1 MPTRQSADK
10 SLMCG
15 VSRDFARPRGQ
26 PSGMRRLARPFA
38 LLGLTLTCLAPAAP
52 AQDPVVERVQPYP
65 IDLPTDFQ
73 AAIQRG
79 TRTENGRPGPNY
91 WTNHAEYDLEI
102 DVDPAAARLTGKGK
116 LTYQNRSPDTL
127 KQLVLHL
134 YQNLM
139 KADAQRTRTIVPTA
153 GFELGKVEIAGQKP
167 RHRVSDTRLYV
178 TLPEPLEPGAKV
190 AIDIEWAFDIPAAGT
205 APRMGHED
213 ADVIYLGYWYP
224 QFAVYDD
231 VEGWV
236 ADRYR
241 GNGEYYMGYAD
252 YRLSVDA
259 PQGYIVRATGA
270 LQNPEEV
277 LQPKAM
283 AALERARSTREVVHV
298 VDEEDLAKGTQ
309 TLAGSNG
316 KLKWRFLAANV
327 RDAAVSIGRT
337 YLWDATHAVVERLP
351 DGSARTCEIHAV
363 YEADSGD
370 WTRAAEY
377 ARTTIEFQSEAVHP
391 YPWPHMTACEGIIGG
406 GMEYPMMTICGGRR
420 PRGVITHELTHMWF
434 PMLLGSNE
442 KRFAW
447 QDEGFTTYWSSI
459 CTAATAGR
467 SAGARGDVMSAA
479 AQIARGGDVVSFRHG
494 DSYVD
499 DDFGFASYTKPA
511 AMLAQLRGLIG
522 DEAFVAGFRRY
533 ASDWAFKHPYPY
545 DFFRTMSDVSGVD
558 LEPYFRTWVFEQW
571 RLDHAIAGVEA
582 DAEGT
587 TVRIADKGRAQLA
600 CTVEA
605 EFADGST
612 ERKVVPTSHW
622 RDHASA
628 TVVFGKQAVRV
639 TLDPDIVTIDVDR
652 KNNVWK
658 AAAADGK

>member
-1 MPTRQSADK
+1 
-10 SLMCG
+10 MCG
-15 VSRDFARPRGQ
+15 GGRDFAPLRWQPR
-26 PSGMRRLARPFA
+26 GMRRLARSLA
-38 LLGLTLTCLAPAAP
+38 LLTLLVLHLTAAAA
-52 AQDPVVERVQPYP
+52 AQEPVVERVQPYP
-65 IDLPTDFQ
+65 IDLTPAFE
-73 AAIQRG
+73 AAIARG
-79 TRTENGRPGPNY
+79 TRTAQGRPGANH
-91 WTNHAEYDLEI
+91 WTNYARYDLEI
-102 DVDPAAARLTGKGK
+102 AVDPEAARVTGKGRVTC
-116 LTYQNRSPDTL
+116 LNRSPDTL

-153 GFELGKVEIAGQKP
+153 GFELGDLSINGKKP
-167 RHRVSDTRLYV
+167 RHRISDTRLYV
-178 TLPEPLEPGAKV
+178 TLPEPLEPGSSV
-190 AIDIEWAFDIPAAGT
+190 ALDIEWAFDIPAAGT

-224 QFAVYDD
+224 QLAVYDD

-252 YRLSVDA
+252 YRLSVDV
-259 PQGYIVRATGA
+259 PQGYLVRATGT
-270 LQNPEEV
+270 LQNAEEV
-277 LQPKAM
+277 LLPKAI
-283 AALERARSTREVVHV
+283 AALEQARTSRDIVHV
-298 VDEEDLAKGTQ
+298 VDAEDLAKGTQ
-309 TLAGSNG
+309 TLASYNG
-316 KLKWRFLAANV
+316 RLMWRFAAENV

-337 YLWDATHAVVERLP
+337 YLWDATHAVVEARP
-351 DGSARTCEIHAV
+351 DGTKRTCEIYAV

-377 ARTTIEFQSEAVHP
+377 ARAAIEFQSEAICP

-420 PRGVITHELTHMWF
+420 PRSVITHELTHMWF

-447 QDEGFTTYWSSI
+447 QDEGFTTYWSSL
-459 CTAATAGR
+459 CMASSTGR

-522 DEAFVAGFRRY
+522 DEAFTAGFRRY
-533 ASDWAFKHPYPY
+533 AADWAFKHPYPY

-571 RLDHAIAGVEA
+571 QLDHAIAEVTSNP
-582 DAEGT
+582 DGT
-587 TVRIADKGRAQLA
+587 TVRIVDKGRAQLA
-600 CTVEA
+600 CTIEA
-605 EFADGST
+605 EFADGT
-612 ERKVVPTSHW
+612 TARQVVPTAHW
-622 RDHASA
+622 RDHTTA
-628 TVVFGKQAVRV
+628 TVQFGAQAVRV
-639 TLDPDIVTIDVDR
+639 VLDPDITTIDVDR

-658 AAAADGK
+658 AAAKDGK